1 VLTEEIKKRET
12 KKFPKDI
19 GWGRWVFNLE
29 ALSLITKDTKS
40 DRTYYLALSTCN
52 SSSQILDWIANFLE
66 KDWTSNQ
73 DMGDLIQALNELLDF
88 QMNFVGNGIDE
99 SRGNGSYAERIIKQ
113 RLKLAFK
120 NNFIK

>member
-1 VLTEEIKKRET
+1 MLNEEIKKGET
-12 KKFPKDI
+12 KKFPTDMS
-19 GWGRWVFNLE
+19 WGRWIFNLE

-40 DRTYYLALSTCN
+40 DRTYYLPLSTCN
-52 SSSQILDWIANFLE
+52 SSSQILDWITNFLE

-73 DMGDLIQALNELLDF
+73 DMGDLVQALNELLDF

-99 SRGNGSYAERIIKQ
+99 SRGNGSYAEKIIKQ